1 MKIIDADIS
10 NLITERMPEPI
21 EEVELLT
28 RELRSKIDDNRDR
41 SRRSMANI
49 PTKQISPDRRT
60 NPFGA
65 HPL

>member
-10 NLITERMPEPI
+10 NLITERVPEPI

-49 PTKQISPDRRT
+49 PTRQFSPDRRT